1 MKKPLTLK
9 KTKLFW
15 AYYVGAFICLLA
27 AVIFAPVWSN
37 TEIFFKGW
45 GAKVIDLLIAAL
57 IIFYLV
63 TYLSKK
69 VAKGGNGVI
78 KILTIVEFVLLALIA
93 LGCILSQF
101 KVFNF
106 GGPCEIIGLI
116 MWVRGA
122 IEVYRAYYF
131 KGTSAKYPAWL
142 VAVAIGL
149 VTFGTYLYVKPLF
162 TANHLQWVLAVIML
176 ILMICFIYAA
186 IVTKPEKKK
195 KPASATKP
203 ETKPEAEEKTE
214 EKSEAKA

>member
-1 MKKPLTLK
+1 MKKLLTLK

-15 AYYVGAFICLLA
+15 AYYVGALICLLA
-27 AVIFAPVWSN
+27 AVIFAPLWSN
-37 TEIFFKGW
+37 TEIFFKSW

-63 TYLSKK
+63 AYLSKK
-69 VAKGGNGVI
+69 VARGGNGVI
-78 KILTIVEFVLLALIA
+78 KILTIVEFVLLSLIA

-106 GGPCEIIGLI
+106 GGPCEIVGLI

-122 IEVYRAYYF
+122 IEIYRAYYF
-131 KGTSAKYPAWL
+131 KGTSTKYPAWL

-162 TANHLQWVLAVIML
+162 TAKHLQWVLAAVML
-176 ILMICFIYAA
+176 IIMIFFIYAA
-186 IVTKPEKKK
+186 VVTKPEKKK
-195 KPASATKP
+195 KPASAGN
-203 ETKPEAEEKTE
+203 
-214 EKSEAKA
+214 SEAKAASENKA

>member
-1 MKKPLTLK
+1 MKKLFTLK

-15 AYYVGAFICLLA
+15 AYYVGALICLLA
-27 AVIFAPVWSN
+27 AIVFAPIWSK
-37 TEIFFKGW
+37 TDIFFKGW

-63 TYLSKK
+63 SYLSKK
-69 VAKGGNGVI
+69 VARGGNGVI
-78 KILTIVEFVLLALIA
+78 KILTIVEFVLFSLIA

-116 MWVRGA
+116 LWVRGA
-122 IEVYRAYYF
+122 IELYRAYYF
-131 KGTSAKYPAWL
+131 KGTSTKYPAWL

-162 TANHLQWVLAVIML
+162 TARHLQWVLAAVML
-176 ILMICFIYAA
+176 IIMIYFIYAA
-186 IVTKPEKKK
+186 VVSQPEKKK
-195 KPASATKP
+195 KPK
-203 ETKPEAEEKTE
+203 AEKKTE
-214 EKSEAKA
+214 PKAEPEKKAEDK